1 MSTPD
6 ARDAAQRALARAA
19 GFAAFSAWV
28 MLALGALSLLV
39 SLRAPIVASVVISAA
54 VLVNGA
60 VELRFGRRLGQRDP
74 AAPRWLA
81 LNQLALGL
89 EVMAYAAVQSRAF
102 GPEQI
107 DNALRQPLV
116 RQLIDALDPE
126 YVREL
131 LDMLPQT
138 VRITYLAVGALAL
151 AGCIAAA
158 AYYASRA
165 RCLRTLAEIPPEAAG
180 AASSDHA

>member
-1 MSTPD
+1 
-6 ARDAAQRALARAA
+6 
-19 GFAAFSAWV
+19 

-39 SLRAPIVASVVISAA
+39 SLRAPVAASVAISAA

-60 VELRFGRRLGQRDP
+60 VELRFGRRLAQRDP

-89 EVMAYAAVQSRAF
+89 EILAYAAIQSRAF

-131 LDMLPQT
+131 LDMRNFMDTLRSTGVDTGGPAAFGASDRQAFANRLDNLLRQRPQ
-138 VRITYLAVGALAL
+138 
-151 AGCIAAA
+151 
-158 AYYASRA
+158 
-165 RCLRTLAEIPPEAAG
+165 
-180 AASSDHA
+180 H